1 VEKMRQKILAN
12 KANWLHIRKAIKD
25 MRTRL
30 EDSKPQTH
38 LWDIKRGPGGL
49 QDIELLAQG
58 IALAGGCYEF
68 DIVLKFYS
76 GMKVNFFDSM
86 QLEKLV
92 EIFEF
97 YSHMRLINVLMCGRD
112 FNRSELALGARERLH
127 QIVEADRGVDLEQ
140 VLISSRL
147 RCIEIIDSVLMN
159 TKGLHD
165 VDKRC

>member
-1 VEKMRQKILAN
+1 
-12 KANWLHIRKAIKD
+12 

-30 EDSKPQTH
+30 EDFKPQTH

-68 DIVLKFYS
+68 DISSKFYS

>member
-1 VEKMRQKILAN
+1 
-12 KANWLHIRKAIKD
+12 
-25 MRTRL
+25 
-30 EDSKPQTH
+30 
-38 LWDIKRGPGGL
+38 
-49 QDIELLAQG
+49 
-58 IALAGGCYEF
+58 
-68 DIVLKFYS
+68 
-76 GMKVNFFDSM
+76 MKVIFFDSM

-147 RCIEIIDSVLMN
+147 QCVEIIDSVLMN
-159 TKGLHD
+159 TKGLND